1 LGDHCCTKLIPE
13 RIIPSG
19 FDGTFFSIAILF
31 RGLHMAQAKPA
42 NINIWGVFE
51 GVARGLGCAPGS
63 PFLCLASS
71 SPPSAR
77 PARAK
82 SPPPPFA
89 CLPWYAIFHSSARA
103 RLRAALG
110 GRFSGA
116 KRQRRVA
123 LAGSRGRRETSS
135 RPSPS
140 RKPWPIKASSD
151 ASCLLLPS
159 LP

>member
-1 LGDHCCTKLIPE
+1 MRPTAAPNSREPE
-13 RIIPSG
+13 RVMESAVVDLALIG
-19 FDGTFFSIAILF
+19 AC
-31 RGLHMAQAKPA
+31 HCQAGMSDHRPA
-42 NINIWGVFE
+42 GGAAALKGVFE

-71 SPPSAR
+71 PPPSAW

-82 SPPPPFA
+82 SHLSTW
-89 CLPWYAIFHSSARA
+89 LPWYAIFHRSVRA
-103 RLRAALG
+103 RLSAALG

-116 KRQRRVA
+116 LRRRWVA

-140 RKPWPIKASSD
+140 RKP
-151 ASCLLLPS
+151 
-159 LP
+159 

>member
-82 SPPPPFA
+82 SPPPPPLVSRGTPFSTVA
-89 CLPWYAIFHSSARA
+89 LGLGSARRWA
-103 RLRAALG
+103 GDFRAQSASGGWPWRAHAGEGKHPLALLRHENHGL
-110 GRFSGA
+110 
-116 KRQRRVA
+116 
-123 LAGSRGRRETSS
+123 
-135 RPSPS
+135 
-140 RKPWPIKASSD
+140 
-151 ASCLLLPS
+151 
-159 LP
+159 